1 MLKLPLGFVERNR
14 KIHSISYI
22 LSMWRASANC
32 SGSSLRKS
40 IAWHVEGY
48 VCFRTPFA
56 AGQGHMTSL
65 GPQAVISVNMFHLT
79 VHMHLS
85 MSLLYNCGKPWSLKD
100 STRQEWTKLTR
111 CSLEKSSP
119 GETPATKMERARMR
133 HKWWLVK
140 TQRFCDCIIAQ
151 PAVTST
157 LTPRAGA
164 GVSYGSQVNIQE
176 HCLIF
181 HLKHLPTPLWISI

>member
-100 STRQEWTKLTR
+100 STRQEWTKLMRIQLLATPWTAAYQAPPSMGFSR
-111 CSLEKSSP
+111 QEYWSRVPLPSL
-119 GETPATKMERARMR
+119 TN
-133 HKWWLVK
+133 
-140 TQRFCDCIIAQ
+140 
-151 PAVTST
+151 
-157 LTPRAGA
+157 
-164 GVSYGSQVNIQE
+164 SQ
-176 HCLIF
+176 
-181 HLKHLPTPLWISI
+181 